1 MKIYNND
8 DIQEMIK
15 ETKSDEKLRNAI
27 LAQLSGRDKAAVEDV
42 LAEGWYERF
51 DRYDSD
57 VCEQFITAYENA
69 NKEV

>member
-1 MKIYNND
+1 MIYLND
-8 DIQEMIK
+8 DIQRMIK
-15 ETKSDEKLRNAI
+15 EVKGDENLKVAVLK
-27 LAQLSGRDKAAVEDV
+27 QLSGRDKAAVEDV

-69 NKEV
+69 KKEV